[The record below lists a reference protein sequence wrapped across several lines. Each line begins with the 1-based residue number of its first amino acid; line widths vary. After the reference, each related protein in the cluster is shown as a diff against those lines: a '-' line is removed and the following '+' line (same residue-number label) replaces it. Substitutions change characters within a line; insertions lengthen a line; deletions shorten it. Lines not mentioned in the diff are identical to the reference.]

1 MSTSRKTRI
10 SAAIAAAAAAS
21 IITLAG
27 CGSAASTKASQS
39 GTGQPVPGPASSS
52 LAARAAFA
60 PDRLDRT
67 KVNPVALV
75 KLAGATTQAGEVNG
89 EWVAD
94 GSGLV
99 ADGDYYGPPGSADD
113 GVATDRADGEQLT
126 VYTFTDQAARDA
138 WTATYRPDDSHAFIL
153 GSGQGRWFLV
163 ELTGMA
169 GGPPFGGIYGPHPA
183 EVARRLG
190 GTLVPGSPQ

>member
-1 MSTSRKTRI
+1 MRI
-10 SAAIAAAAAAS
+10 RTILKAAAAPAALVGVLL
-21 IITLAG
+21 LAG

-39 GTGQPVPGPASSS
+39 GTGQPVSGPASS
-52 LAARAAFA
+52 APARAAFA
-60 PDRLDRT
+60 PDPLDKT

-75 KLAGATTQAGEVNG
+75 KLAGATSQAGEVNG